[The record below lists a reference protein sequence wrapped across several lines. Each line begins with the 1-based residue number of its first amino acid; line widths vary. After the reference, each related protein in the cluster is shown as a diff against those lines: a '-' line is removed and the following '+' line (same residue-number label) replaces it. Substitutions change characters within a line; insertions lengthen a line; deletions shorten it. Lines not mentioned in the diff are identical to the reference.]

1 MNPADTIAAIATP
14 PGEGGLAVIRISG
27 AAALSV
33 ANRCFRGGSR
43 GIPLDQ
49 VPSHTVHHGWIIR
62 GEAVVDEVLATVL
75 RAPRT
80 YTREDT
86 VEVGCHG
93 GVLVS
98 RRVLEAVLAAGAR
111 LAEPGEFTRRAFVNG
126 RLDLAQAEAVA
137 DLIHARTERS
147 ARVAL
152 AQLQG
157 HLSGKIHEARDA
169 LMLVLAHV
177 EAHLDFPDE
186 DIEPSTGRLLAARMR
201 DALELVR
208 GILRTSHEGRILRT
222 GLRVAIV
229 GLPNAG
235 KSSLLNRLL
244 GEDRAIVT
252 PVAGTTR
259 DTLEETASVRGW
271 PIVLVDTAGVR
282 EGADEVEV
290 EGIRRARL
298 AAERAELL
306 LHVVDASRGWAAD
319 DDALRAELGAARTVV
334 VWNKAD
340 IGVPPGGDGVTAS
353 CLSGDGIDAL
363 RDRIA
368 MEAAGGRE
376 SAAGDEIA
384 IGARHRDALARGAAA
399 MERAI
404 AAMESGVPLDLLAL
418 EIRVAAN
425 AVGEVVGK
433 TATDDLLDTIFSAFC
448 LGK

>member
-1 MNPADTIAAIATP
+1 MNPSDTIAAIATP

-27 AAALSV
+27 PSALAV
-33 ANRCFRGGSR
+33 ADRLFRPGRVGPSLA
-43 GIPLDQ
+43 G
-49 VPSHTVHHGWIIR
+49 VPSHTVHHGWVTA
-62 GEAVVDEVLATVL
+62 GEERVDEVLVTVL
-75 RAPRT
+75 RGPRT

-86 VEVGCHG
+86 VEIGCHG

-98 RRVLEAVLAAGAR
+98 RRVLETALASGAR

-137 DLIHARTERS
+137 DLIHARTTRS

-152 AQLQG
+152 GQLQG
-157 HLSGKIHEARDA
+157 HLSGRINEARDS

-186 DIEPSTGRLLAARMR
+186 DIAPETGRVLAARMEA
-201 DALELVR
+201 ALGLVR
-208 GILRTSHEGRILRT
+208 GILRTANEGRILRH
-222 GLRVAIV
+222 GLRVAII

-252 PVAGTTR
+252 PIAGTTR

-271 PIVLVDTAGVR
+271 PVVLVDTAGVR
-282 EGADEVEV
+282 EGADAVEA
-290 EGIRRARL
+290 EGIRRARI
-298 AAERAELL
+298 AAGRAELL
-306 LHVVDASRGWAAD
+306 LHVVDAARGWTPADEALRGESRGT
-319 DDALRAELGAARTVV
+319 RTLV

-340 IGVPPGGDGVTAS
+340 LGFVASSEGIAVS
-353 CLSGDGIDAL
+353 CLTGAGIDAL

-368 MEAAGGRE
+368 AAATEGMET
-376 SAAGDEIA
+376 SDGDEIA
-384 IGARHRDALARGAAA
+384 IGSRHRDALTRGSDAL
-399 MERAI
+399 ERAI
-404 AAMESGVPLDLLAL
+404 AAMQSGVPLDLLAL
-418 EIRVAAN
+418 DLRVAAG

-433 TATDDLLDTIFSAFC
+433 TATDDLLDAIFSTFC